1 MTIGTYNIFTS
12 FWFLFM
18 LICSGTL
25 TYFSFNNNVFLSDLF
40 LFSKVIMGFIMLV
53 FTGLLISILMK
64 FRVLFISHKRLI
76 SIFPFLL
83 KKEIIDLTNVKKI
96 HYENILSFKGTV
108 FRKLI
113 IFDSH
118 KSLSFSDLEF
128 ENFDLLLDKL
138 HHRNLDRK
146 VVDLKQ
152 AKSNISDVN
161 FNVYLLVGLIGFL
174 VLNIVFSS
182 SFHFVILTFLVCNG
196 ILLYASIK
204 RKRKYDQILKEN
216 ENVL

>member
-25 TYFSFNNNVFLSDLF
+25 TCFSFNNNVFLSYLF

-53 FTGLLISILMK
+53 FTGLLISIMMK
-64 FRVLFISHKRLI
+64 FRILFISHKRLI

-83 KKEIIDLTNVKKI
+83 KKEIIDLTNVKKN

-138 HHRNLDRK
+138 PHRNLDRK

-161 FNVYLLVGLIGFL
+161 FNVYLLVGLIGFWY
-174 VLNIVFSS
+174 
-182 SFHFVILTFLVCNG
+182 LT
-196 ILLYASIK
+196 
-204 RKRKYDQILKEN
+204 
-216 ENVL
+216 